1 MYLPMSIS
9 LTSTTTQ
16 WRRHCLYPH
25 FSRPGNWGSKG
36 RDKIIPAAGGES
48 SPEAPECLSATLDS
62 TPGHA
67 HCPPSIASASC
78 SSFSGLPYST
88 LLLFLYSVDKGL
100 FSVIWQEC
108 QAKPFGVQWV
118 VLSVRIYTRGLF
130 IRAMERRVY
139 YRPREL
145 GIYRPGERCQVG
157 KITPLQMSIS

>member
-108 QAKPFGVQWV
+108 QAKNPRCSSDFTMCKCVTWKMFRKVAHFFSGKTDYKLPTGLCKM
-118 VLSVRIYTRGLF
+118 LS
-130 IRAMERRVY
+130 A
-139 YRPREL
+139 
-145 GIYRPGERCQVG
+145 
-157 KITPLQMSIS
+157 